1 MKKLGYILF
10 VLLFMTI
17 LTMQGCNERSV
28 AMNQQEDPSP
38 PTDEIPLNTI
48 DEKDISENENA
59 TNIFYPFEKYQ
70 WTEDGNLVI
79 QYQDTLTWI
88 TSDGIKNQ
96 TIEFPLPE
104 EYAEQTLIVGSS
116 YIFAI
121 YYEAPNEVFPQPMPV
136 ARVINQDGEYSLIN
150 CAVYDMQGNL
160 LHKFPTAMGDDLK
173 QNYLYMERKYA
184 YYNFERVEWLDNTHF
199 VINDTARIFIYD
211 LETDKLTLACDYT
224 DDRIKG
230 YTVGD
235 SGVFATFTVGVD
247 EEAFYFSAAHF
258 DDDLEHAP
266 RHFFKVDCLGNVVKL
281 KREAYATNMKVGNGF
296 TSFNKTW
303 TDPIKNGEEG
313 WYRATS
319 DIEGEEHYVGR
330 YCQGTY
336 SELIHGKERISYHE
350 THLLGNPLET
360 NAEQND
366 LYSHAF
372 VTINTSTNETVKIDP
387 TKLDYSKLFGENK
400 ERYYYELIG
409 VQAKDTVKFLFTLMW
424 EEQMGQSDNGPLL
437 QAFVNLCCY
446 DVQEETVQLLKESS
460 GSSFYINSQMT
471 AAIEVD
477 ISGDKLQII
486 PLD

>member
-10 VLLFMTI
+10 VLLLMTI

-28 AMNQQEDPSP
+28 ATNQQEDPSP
-38 PTDEIPLNTI
+38 PADEIPLNTI
-48 DEKDISENENA
+48 NEKEPSKDKNT

-70 WTEDGNLVI
+70 WTEDGDIVI

-96 TIEFPLPE
+96 TIDFPLPE

-121 YYEAPNEVFPQPMPV
+121 YYEAPNEVFPQPMSV
-136 ARVINQDGEYSLIN
+136 ARVINQDREYSLVN
-150 CAVYDMQGNL
+150 CAVYDMQGKL
-160 LHKFPTAMGDDLK
+160 LHEFPTVMGDDLK
-173 QNYLYMERKYA
+173 QNYLNMEKKYA

-235 SGVFATFTVGVD
+235 SGVFATLTVGVD
-247 EEAFYFSAAHF
+247 EEEFYFSAARF

-266 RHFFKVDCLGNVVKL
+266 RYFFKVDCLGNVVKL
-281 KREAYATNMKVGNGF
+281 KRDAYETNMKVENGI
-296 TSFNKTW
+296 TSFYKIW
-303 TDPIKNGEEG
+303 TDPIENGQEG

-319 DIEGEEHYVGR
+319 DIEGEEHYVGQ
-330 YCQGTY
+330 YCQGTFN
-336 SELIHGKERISYHE
+336 ELIHGKERISYHE
-350 THLLGNPLET
+350 THLLGNPVET
-360 NAEQND
+360 SAEQND
-366 LYSHAF
+366 LYSHSF

-387 TKLDYSKLFGENK
+387 TKLDYSMLFELDK
-400 ERYYYELIG
+400 DRYYYGLLG
-409 VQAKDTVKFLFTLMW
+409 VQAKDTVKFLLNVSW
-424 EEQMGQSDNGPLL
+424 EEQVKQDDGTFLFKS
-437 QAFVNLCCY
+437 FSNLCRY
-446 DVQEETVQLLKESS
+446 DVQEETMQLLEQSA
-460 GSSFYINSQMT
+460 GGYFYVNPQTT

-477 ISGDKLQII
+477 ISGDKLQVIS
-486 PLD
+486 LD